1 MHNTWSMQ
9 SAQTKGL
16 SEGSALHPATPTSP
30 TAAKTFSLVD
40 SVSHMMGVMEEGLE
54 DEELDTQ
61 YVPTSEYCFRV

>member
-16 SEGSALHPATPTSP
+16 SEGSGLHPATPTSP
-30 TAAKTFSLVD
+30 IAAKTFSLAD
-40 SVSHMMGVMEEGLE
+40 SVSTMMGVMEEGLE

>member
-16 SEGSALHPATPTSP
+16 SEGSALHPTTPTSP
-30 TAAKTFSLVD
+30 TAAKTFSHAD